1 MVPSDLAY
9 DKNAHLSIDDVLVDN
24 VSSPRWLEIRIKAS
38 KIDPFRKGV
47 SIFIGKNR
55 QQYLPSGGHLGL

>member
-38 KIDPFRKGV
+38 KTDPFRKGI